1 MTAQEFV
8 EKAPLYTRV
17 PIQSFTPPGSIMR
30 MCENAQCKRE
40 TTWFKAGNLRTEL
53 QGTRPD
59 IDLQHVAYKCG
70 LCEANSMGVIYE
82 LLEWS
87 QGGPSQYSHKAVR
100 KVGQLPPASISVPPA
115 LTERLGTS
123 APYYKNAL
131 ICRNSNFGIGAMSYL
146 RRVVD
151 EHTDNLIDVM
161 ADLSRTYSVPKED
174 IEKLL
179 AAKSEVQYKVKL
191 SVAAELIPAA
201 LRPGGVNPLGQL
213 YKHTSIG
220 LHNKTDEECI
230 VIFDDLRQ
238 DFEYIFTNLHLQAEE
253 RRQFVDRIVKRSATP
268 E

>member
-1 MTAQEFV
+1 
-8 EKAPLYTRV
+8 
-17 PIQSFTPPGSIMR
+17 
-30 MCENAQCKRE
+30 
-40 TTWFKAGNLRTEL
+40 
-53 QGTRPD
+53 
-59 IDLQHVAYKCG
+59 
-70 LCEANSMGVIYE
+70 
-82 LLEWS
+82 
-87 QGGPSQYSHKAVR
+87 
-100 KVGQLPPASISVPPA
+100 
-115 LTERLGTS
+115 
-123 APYYKNAL
+123 
-131 ICRNSNFGIGAMSYL
+131 MSYL

-179 AAKSEVQYKVKL
+179 AAKSEVQYKEKL

-230 VIFDDLRQ
+230 AIFDDLRQ